1 MSRTIARWAAP
12 ALCGLVLLLSITQ
25 TSAENV
31 DPTDRIGIGL
41 RMQGGWTRNWS
52 KGVLEIDPGFQEY
65 DQVSFSHPLGFR
77 DFVIRYYATREL
89 DYELGINVH
98 SQDVY
103 TWRIWDVPLSVGAFQ
118 RSSLDDNAHVRF
130 GGRLN
135 ADIVHCD
142 CDPIYWG
149 GTMQDPGIDDGTH
162 LTFSLEPAASI
173 EWFIDKH
180 FSLTPEVFLNLELPN
195 DNTND
200 GHTSLHTGFHL
211 MITVLQ

>member
-1 MSRTIARWAAP
+1 MSRTIVRWTLRV
-12 ALCGLVLLLSITQ
+12 LCGFALLSATPVN
-25 TSAENV
+25 AENI
-31 DPTDRIGIGL
+31 DPTDKIGIGL

-52 KGVLEIDPGFQEY
+52 KGVLENDPDFQEY
-65 DQVSFSHPLGFR
+65 NAVSFSHPLGFR
-77 DFVIRYYATREL
+77 DFVIRYYASRDL
-89 DYELGINVH
+89 DYELGINIH
-98 SQDVY
+98 SQDVGGR
-103 TWRIWDVPLSVGAFQ
+103 RIWDVPLSIAVFE

-130 GGRLN
+130 GGRFN
-135 ADIVHCD
+135 ADIASCD
-142 CDPIYWG
+142 CEPIWIYDV
-149 GTMQDPGIDDGTH
+149 TYYPGIDDGTH

-211 MITVLQ
+211 MITVIQ